1 MNSILYAANIGTLA
15 AWLGFTSASTVGIL
29 VPSHPQKLPELKKI
43 ELPDIILTDGEFMDI
58 DMVAGGSSQASEVD
72 VEDNQEQN
80 FAPEAATPEV
90 AEIAPE
96 VPDVPEM
103 PEMLEEEPLPEIPE
117 LPEEKPQPKPSQD
130 TFAITKKKTEAP
142 KASVKRATT
151 TTRGSDS
158 PVAKRTQSGTGTGSG
173 SANNSG
179 AGSGERGSGR
189 VSGGRTPRPP
199 YPASARK
206 QGIEGTV
213 RVSVTFGEGGEVLSC
228 SIISASHPALNDSSI
243 LSTIRKWKV
252 PGRRGSATLPIR
264 FTLR

>member
-29 VPSHPQKLPELKKI
+29 VPPHPQKLPELKKI
-43 ELPDIILTDGEFMDI
+43 ELPDIVLTDGEFMDI
-58 DMVAGGSSQASEVD
+58 DMVAGGSAQASEVD

-80 FAPEAATPEV
+80 FAPEAATPDV
-90 AEIAPE
+90 AEIT
-96 VPDVPEM
+96 PDVPEI
-103 PEMLEEEPLPEIPE
+103 PELPELQEEPLPEIPE

-130 TFAITKKKTEAP
+130 TFSIAKKKTEAP

-151 TTRGSDS
+151 TTRGSDR
-158 PVAKRTQSGTGTGSG
+158 PIAKRTQSGTGTGSG

-189 VSGGRTPRPP
+189 ISGGRTPRPP
-199 YPASARK
+199 YPAAARK
-206 QGIEGTV
+206 QGVEGTV
-213 RVSVTFGEGGEVLSC
+213 RVLVTFGEGGEVLDCRIS
-228 SIISASHPALNDSSI
+228 SASHPALYDPSI
-243 LSTIRKWKV
+243 CATVKKWKV
-252 PGRRGSATLPIR
+252 PGRRGTATLPIR